1 MKADSLG
8 ARCKRYEA
16 TSRQVLV
23 PRTPVLARIDGRAFH
38 TFCRGL
44 AKPYD
49 ADFHAC
55 MWTAAMAVCKDV
67 AGAKLAYVQ
76 SDEISLLVTDYESLG
91 QGSHFDYEVPKL
103 CSTMAATTSVAFLAE
118 FYKRFP
124 DRATRMLQT
133 GRGLPTFD
141 ARVFNVP
148 REDVCNALT
157 WRQRDAERNSLTMHA
172 QAHYS
177 ASELHGQGK
186 AAKHD
191 LLHEKGINWS
201 HLPTPRKRGVC
212 VVRETYEVPK
222 RRPSIKTTGSDA
234 EWVMNVIDQDLNPVE
249 GTTTRTRWVVDEDI
263 PIFSTP
269 EGRQYV
275 ERFVWPDRS
284 GLDESV

>member
-1 MKADSLG
+1 MKSDALG
-8 ARCKRYEA
+8 TRCKRYEA
-16 TSRQVLV
+16 SSKQLLV

-49 ADFHAC
+49 VDFHAC
-55 MWTAAMAVCKDV
+55 MWAAAMAVCKDI
-67 AGAKLAYVQ
+67 AGCKIAYVQ
-76 SDEISLLVTDYESLG
+76 SDEINLLVTDYEAIN
-91 QGSHFDYEVPKL
+91 QGNHFDYEVPKL
-103 CSTMAATTSVAFLAE
+103 CSTAAATASVVFLAE

-141 ARVFNVP
+141 ARFYNVP
-148 REDVCNALT
+148 REDVANLFL
-157 WRQRDAERNSLTMHA
+157 WRQRDAERNSLSMQA

-177 ASELHGQGK
+177 TSELHGQGK

-212 VVRETYEVPK
+212 IVRETYEVP
-222 RRPSIKTTGSDA
+222 RTRPAIPRTGTGAAYVAAVAD
-234 EWVMNVIDQDLNPVE
+234 DLLNPVT

-269 EGRQYV
+269 EGRAYIEQYV
-275 ERFVWPDRS
+275 WPGTMFRS
-284 GLDESV
+284 